1 MARILAINS
10 LNRLC
15 QRDRLNTGSWQVSL
29 CSSKYT
35 MPTAT
40 ARYTSNS
47 SISLKQFQM
56 RLQSVAGYVVQ
67 AGYCQIRIYWASGC
81 LLSLVAHLECSLIQ
95 EHKVKI
101 PARTAAPY
109 ATASFGLIC
118 SGALLDE
125 LVHVWDLWA
134 PRTQVPQFVSP

>member
-1 MARILAINS
+1 
-10 LNRLC
+10 
-15 QRDRLNTGSWQVSL
+15 
-29 CSSKYT
+29 

-81 LLSLVAHLECSLIQ
+81 LMSLVAHLECSLIR

-125 LVHVWDLWA
+125 LVHVWDLCGATHEHKFLNSCLLETRIFEDLFHWK
-134 PRTQVPQFVSP
+134 Q